1 MQFPGTQIHT
11 SPGSYARAI
20 APSDGTPLSEVT
32 RGIYVGTGG
41 DVTVIFA
48 GDTVPVTLVG
58 VPGGSLLP
66 ISVRFVQATGTT
78 ASNLVAGILDGV
90 GGGGGAGR
98 DEGAEA
104 GELGY

>member
-1 MQFPGTQIHT
+1 MIFPGTQVHT

-20 APSDGTPLSEVT
+20 IPSDTDVLPEDT

-78 ASNLVAGILDGV
+78 ASNLVAVI
-90 GGGGGAGR
+90 
-98 DEGAEA
+98 
-104 GELGY
+104 